1 MHEPVVAFS
10 CDDVSPK
17 TNVSRLKELL
27 RAADRFDVRITFFV
41 VPKKARNWRFR
52 ADLVAILRDAQS
64 CGHEIGL
71 HGLEHFPF
79 EAGSS
84 FDFLDLCYDSVRA
97 MISKGARLLY
107 ETLEIM
113 PKGFRAPYHQY
124 GRSLFLALDDLGFLY
139 DSSMMDW
146 SGLFFSYFPPVRAV
160 WVRGKEGL
168 ERSVMFHPFG
178 LQLLEIPVALD
189 FSWYNLGF
197 EVSAFDV
204 FFRKVICKMQTG
216 CLVVSSHIGALSPSG
231 LTILENF
238 FLSLKQAGLKSSA
251 LREVA
256 EEYSAS
262 ELHASYHT

>member
-1 MHEPVVAFS
+1 MHEPVVAFT

-17 TNVSRLKELL
+17 TNVSRLKELI
-27 RAADRFDVRITFFV
+27 RAADRFDVKITFFV
-41 VPKKARNWRFR
+41 IPKKARNWQSC
-52 ADLVAILRDAQS
+52 ADLVAVLKDAQS

-84 FDFLDLCYDSVRA
+84 FDFLNLCDDSVRA
-97 MISKGARLLY
+97 MISKGVQLLCEAL
-107 ETLEIM
+107 ETI
-113 PKGFRAPYHQY
+113 PKGFRSPYHQC
-124 GRSLFLALDDLGFLY
+124 GRSLFLALDDLGFVY

-160 WVRGKEGL
+160 WVRGKGGV
-168 ERSVMFHPFG
+168 ERSVMFHPFS
-178 LQLLEIPVALD
+178 LQLLEIPVVLD

-197 EVSAFDV
+197 EVNAFDE
-204 FFRKVICKMQTG
+204 FFRKAVCKMQTG
-216 CLVVSSHIGALSPSG
+216 CLAVSSHIGALSLSG

-238 FLSLKQAGLKSSA
+238 FHSIKQAGLKSSA

-256 EEYSAS
+256 EEYSTS
-262 ELHASYHT
+262 ELRTSY